1 MKKVIVLVLL
11 LFVSFSLKGQAS
23 TVIKEQSDIT
33 MSVAEQML
41 EGQPVLVK
49 DEDNSVGIIVEDL
62 INFPKL
68 SNNEVYKNTD
78 TTKNSKS
85 DILSLPTSAEA
96 TQSSIINLDGVATR
110 VVLADFQQI
119 SLNVLRNGGRNPKAI
134 FKKDNQTIVTPDG
147 NEELVNISL
156 AIWKTK

>member
-68 SNNEVYKNTD
+68 SNNEVYKNTQIF
-78 TTKNSKS
+78 SKY
-85 DILSLPTSAEA
+85 L
-96 TQSSIINLDGVATR
+96 
-110 VVLADFQQI
+110 
-119 SLNVLRNGGRNPKAI
+119 
-134 FKKDNQTIVTPDG
+134 
-147 NEELVNISL
+147 
-156 AIWKTK
+156 